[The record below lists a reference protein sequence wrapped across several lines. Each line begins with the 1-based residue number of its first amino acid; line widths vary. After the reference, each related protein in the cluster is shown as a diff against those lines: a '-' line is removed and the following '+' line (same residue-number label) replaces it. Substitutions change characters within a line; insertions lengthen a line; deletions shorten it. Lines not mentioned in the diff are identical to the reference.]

1 MARYSCLS
9 KTRTKHRR
17 DRGLTRRQSQRP
29 WLSRSVLTHGP
40 RQPRSWLISNVR
52 QGMPHAINIDGI
64 SESLFILQNLVHASP
79 SFCRRHK
86 ISYGGESRGDFDWDQ
101 YFGWLKSLSCDH
113 LIQVSTKLR
122 MLEDIL
128 RANEEDVDFPALDS
142 TARKGLAI
150 GSFDGSKKVLTL
162 RESWNKV
169 IHATDTQLDWKE
181 ESDHEFWTGCVWLF
195 GKKGLEE
202 WKVAL
207 QVEPFARASARYLE
221 ALEGQVDWHHL
232 YKYDR

>member
-1 MARYSCLS
+1 
-9 KTRTKHRR
+9 
-17 DRGLTRRQSQRP
+17 
-29 WLSRSVLTHGP
+29 
-40 RQPRSWLISNVR
+40 
-52 QGMPHAINIDGI
+52 
-64 SESLFILQNLVHASP
+64 
-79 SFCRRHK
+79 
-86 ISYGGESRGDFDWDQ
+86 
-101 YFGWLKSLSCDH
+101 
-113 LIQVSTKLR
+113 